1 MISETNVM
9 KTAQELDALDP
20 LGHLR
25 TAFRVPEGMVYLD
38 GNSLG
43 PMPQTAPD
51 AMSRLLH
58 NEWGRELIGGWN
70 TSDWIGLPE
79 RLGARIAKVIGA

>member
-25 TAFRVPEGMVYLD
+25 GAFKVPEGMVYLD

-43 PMPQTAPD
+43 PMPQNAPD

-58 NEWGRELIGGWN
+58 NEWGQELIGGWN
-70 TSDWIGLPE
+70 SSDWIGLPE
-79 RLGARIAKVIGA
+79 RLGHESQR